1 MKSQI
6 GRYLTAGLGTVGLY
20 VGGVWLGTEI
30 LGLPIRPTNAVLYVL
45 ATLISFTL
53 NYKWVFASKSNAGN
67 ALALYGLLQVFGVIL
82 NIGWVEA
89 GLRFT
94 HAYPWIIAATFFII
108 WPFLSFT
115 LQKRYIFNR

>member
-1 MKSQI
+1 MQNQI

-20 VGGVWLGTEI
+20 VGGVWFGTDI
-30 LGLPIRPTNAVLYVL
+30 LGLPVRPTNAAFYVL
-45 ATLISFTL
+45 ATLISFGL
-53 NYKWVFASKSNAGN
+53 NYKWVFASKAKAGQ
-67 ALALYGLLQVFGVIL
+67 ALALFTLLQIFGVSL

-94 HAYPWIIAATFFII
+94 ALYPWIIAATYFLV
-108 WPFLSFT
+108 WPILSFT